1 MKINHGNLIIFST
14 VSIVNGMLDNFSN
27 LVNGSRFEKFDQRMA
42 NEIRIDADAE
52 NSKGMS
58 SAFNLENEISNGK
71 IL

>member
-1 MKINHGNLIIFST
+1 MKIHYGNTIIIVT
-14 VSIVNGMLDNFSN
+14 ASIVNGMLDNFSN
-27 LVNGSRFEKFDQRMA
+27 LVNGSRFEKFNQRMA
-42 NEIRIDADAE
+42 NEIRIDVDEE